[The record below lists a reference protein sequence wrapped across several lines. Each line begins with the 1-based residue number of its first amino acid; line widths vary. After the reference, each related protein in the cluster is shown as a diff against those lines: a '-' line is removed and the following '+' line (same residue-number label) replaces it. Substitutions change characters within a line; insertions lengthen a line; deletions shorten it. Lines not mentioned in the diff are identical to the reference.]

1 MKGGEE
7 GQGVNEIMGIKK
19 EHKSGDII
27 IILTQIYVGE
37 QRGEVW
43 DPRNETTLRK
53 TIWKGLTTGSEAL
66 PHQTIPCWRAYP

>member
-1 MKGGEE
+1 MNWRGMLLVLIKEKKKRKVEFQADERGEE

-37 QRGEVW
+37 QRGEV
-43 DPRNETTLRK
+43 
-53 TIWKGLTTGSEAL
+53 
-66 PHQTIPCWRAYP
+66 